1 MTTYPYTHRIATPP
15 ANFYHLLAEEL
26 FDPALRTRPMPVRRR
41 PAVPVPLA
49 AGAAGALGLT
59 AAALAIWGLG
69 LFAYAMP
76 LFLMASALLMPGLAV
91 AVRRPLFLVVAVL
104 HLPLMLGGLYA
115 LPLSGWLPLYGLHLL
130 LVGVALFDRSAS
142 ADVRVQRWGGVE
154 LAVLALCVVT
164 AL

>member
-1 MTTYPYTHRIATPP
+1 MATYPFIHRAAVPAT
-15 ANFYHLLAEEL
+15 NFYHLLAEEL
-26 FDPALRTRPMPVRRR
+26 FDPALRARPMPVR
-41 PAVPVPLA
+41 PAVHVPVPLA
-49 AGAAGALGLT
+49 AGAAGALWLG

-91 AVRRPLFLVVAVL
+91 AVRRPLFLAVAVM

-115 LPLSGWLPLYGLHLL
+115 LPLGGWLPLYGLHLL

-142 ADVRVQRWGGVE
+142 ADVRVQRWGGAE